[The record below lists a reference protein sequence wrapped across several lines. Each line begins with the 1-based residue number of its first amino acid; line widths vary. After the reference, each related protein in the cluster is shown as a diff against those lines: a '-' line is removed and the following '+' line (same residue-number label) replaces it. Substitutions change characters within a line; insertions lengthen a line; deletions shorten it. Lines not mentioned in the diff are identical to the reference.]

1 MALSVGDKALSYIT
15 KFGRALMIGCV
26 TTVVTVGCTHS
37 KLSKQEKDPQNSVAI
52 QYDSSKSV
60 DSKPSD
66 LHQLVAQ
73 LNQRV
78 SVDPNDALAWE
89 LLAQTYYNNG
99 YHAYA
104 VYAAS
109 EAIESGYSSAKIK
122 KILLNS
128 SAIVSKSQL
137 EADYLA
143 GETNEAFL
151 AEYQL
156 ALSKIYGEVHGFNYD
171 ESLPKP
177 IVRARPA
184 KAAPKSY
191 NRPATVK
198 KSAPIKVKKSAPKK
212 PKAAKPKPA
221 KKATPKAAPKPKS
234 SSSSKDPFSILR
246 N

>member
-1 MALSVGDKALSYIT
+1 MSYTT
-15 KFGRALMIGCV
+15 KLNRALLIGLATIV
-26 TTVVTVGCTHS
+26 TIGSAHGE
-37 KLSKQEKDPQNSVAI
+37 LSIQEKDPQDSIIN
-52 QYDSSKSV
+52 QYDKLKNADARSTDV
-60 DSKPSD
+60 
-66 LHQLVAQ
+66 HQLIAQ

-78 SVDPNDALAWE
+78 SVDPSDALAWE
-89 LLAQTYYNNG
+89 LLAQIYYNNG

-109 EAIESGYSSAKIK
+109 EAIESGNNSAKIK

-137 EADYLA
+137 EADYLS
-143 GETNEAFL
+143 GETDEAFL

-177 IVRARPA
+177 PVVRA
-184 KAAPKSY
+184 KARTVARTSK
-191 NRPATVK
+191 RAATVK
-198 KSAPIKVKKSAPKK
+198 RATALKVTKAATPKK
-212 PKAAKPKPA
+212 RAVAKPKPA
-221 KKATPKAAPKPKS
+221 PIKKSTPKAAPKPKS
-234 SSSSKDPFSILR
+234 SSSSNDPFSILR